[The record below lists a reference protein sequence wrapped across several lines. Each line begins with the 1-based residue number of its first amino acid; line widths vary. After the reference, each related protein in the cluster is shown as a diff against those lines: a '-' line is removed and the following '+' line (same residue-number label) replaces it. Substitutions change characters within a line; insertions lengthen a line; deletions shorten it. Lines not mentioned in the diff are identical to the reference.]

1 MVIPLCFSQ
10 YIWIEDYN
18 DVPLFQD
25 IVLELYVK
33 REIMSIINRKVCSQT
48 FLDIQ
53 RINFLRLSFP
63 YLKYLHRLSNIEN

>member
-33 REIMSIINRKVCSQT
+33 REIMSIINRRVCSQA